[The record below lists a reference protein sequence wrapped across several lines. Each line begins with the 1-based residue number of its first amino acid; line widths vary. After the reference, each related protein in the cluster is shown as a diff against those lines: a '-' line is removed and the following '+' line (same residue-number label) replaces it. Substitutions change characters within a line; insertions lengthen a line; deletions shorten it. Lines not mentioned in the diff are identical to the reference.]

1 MGVVTTTPQHKYKE
15 KQMSEIRTARQNIV
29 DFIERNKAV
38 MGGIDVVLMQD
49 GREVD
54 LNNMTDEEA
63 AEVADMLM
71 GVGTPTRLGALAK

>member
-1 MGVVTTTPQHKYKE
+1 
-15 KQMSEIRTARQNIV
+15 MSEIRTARQNII

>member
-1 MGVVTTTPQHKYKE
+1 
-15 KQMSEIRTARQNIV
+15 MSEIRTARQNIV

>member
-1 MGVVTTTPQHKYKE
+1 
-15 KQMSEIRTARQNIV
+15 MSEIRTARQNIV

-49 GREVD
+49 GREID
-54 LNNMTDEEA
+54 LNNMTDGEA

-71 GVGTPTRLGALAK
+71 SVGTPTRLGALAK

>member
-1 MGVVTTTPQHKYKE
+1 
-15 KQMSEIRTARQNIV
+15 MSEIRTARQNIV

-71 GVGTPTRLGALAK
+71 GVGTPTRLGALAKAIHQPAVRPV